1 MNQIMKRHLTL
12 KKCTV
17 MCYHQKLFQKECILT
32 LLPPRRFAILTAH
45 IAQRELKIAQIAQVN
60 QPLQLLSSNCMYRH
74 GDGLSTSNTVM
85 RKNVNVPCE
94 QSLLRSS

>member
-1 MNQIMKRHLTL
+1 
-12 KKCTV
+12 
-17 MCYHQKLFQKECILT
+17 MCYHQKLFHKECILT

-60 QPLQLLSSNCMYRH
+60 QPLQLLSSNCMYGH